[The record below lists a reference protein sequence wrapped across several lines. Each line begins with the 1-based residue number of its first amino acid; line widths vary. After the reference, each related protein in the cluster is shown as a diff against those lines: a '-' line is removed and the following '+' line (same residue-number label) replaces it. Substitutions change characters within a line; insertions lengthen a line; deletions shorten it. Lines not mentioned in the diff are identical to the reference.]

1 MKDRETLK
9 EVLRIILQRISAQD
23 RELASRVQGSF
34 AGVMDE
40 VGYRDRR
47 AISFYRRFSIAA
59 VAAAAVIG
67 VFFTVTL
74 VNIRREHNEEAVAA
88 ASWTRLT
95 VPEGEHVD
103 MTLSDGTR
111 LYVNSGSEVE
121 IPSVFDPEKRKIR
134 MTGEVYLEVAKD
146 AERPF
151 FVETEDFDVRVYGT
165 SFNVSAY
172 PEDGVSSVVL
182 VEGSVAVSAGDM
194 TRFIEPGQK
203 MEISGGRMDVSDVD
217 VMEYVGWKDRI
228 IITGGQTLD
237 QIMQKLAR
245 YYGADI
251 SVSDE
256 VAGMMMNGKLD
267 LQEDLSSVLD
277 NLCILLPLEYE
288 RCKGDRYIISFRK

>member
-74 VNIRREHNEEAVAA
+74 VNIGREHNEEAVAA

-121 IPSVFDPEKRKIR
+121 IPSVFDPEKREIR

-288 RCKGDRYIISFRK
+288 RCKGDRYIISFMK

>member
-1 MKDRETLK
+1 MTKQRRLPVEINLALGFMCMILVGA
-9 EVLRIILQRISAQD
+9 VLLYLPISHQ
-23 RELASRVQGSF
+23 EGQSMSF
-34 AGVMDE
+34 LDSLFLSTSGVCVTGLTPVD
-40 VGYRDRR
+40 
-47 AISFYRRFSIAA
+47 ISK
-59 VAAAAVIG
+59 
-67 VFFTVTL
+67 
-74 VNIRREHNEEAVAA
+74 
-88 ASWTRLT
+88 
-95 VPEGEHVD
+95 
-103 MTLSDGTR
+103 TLSVFGSTV
-111 LYVNSGSEVE
+111 LMVLFQLLMGLLSG
-121 IPSVFDPEKRKIR
+121 IFGLFPE
-134 MTGEVYLEVAKD
+134 
-146 AERPF
+146 
-151 FVETEDFDVRVYGT
+151 
-165 SFNVSAY
+165 
-172 PEDGVSSVVL
+172 
-182 VEGSVAVSAGDM
+182 
-194 TRFIEPGQK
+194 IEPLRQEAQ

>member
-74 VNIRREHNEEAVAA
+74 VNIGREHNEEAVAA

-121 IPSVFDPEKRKIR
+121 IPSVFDPEKREIR